1 MEPNR
6 EPRYDAHLTK
16 FPEMTMKLSSVLPV
30 LGGLACLSA
39 CDDASDVQTTVIGTT
54 AIFSPT
60 TGDIPLPN
68 DLLFS
73 GSTDGTLNPP
83 PSDDPGQQ
91 GVLDA
96 LSALDGWGTGS
107 TFQIPFSAPL
117 DPSTV
122 IPGTT
127 VRFFEV
133 TTDTSVALVG
143 GPVNGVVRELVGTV
157 PDPGTGLPV
166 DPTAEYMALAET
178 ETGTSVVLMPLV
190 PFAPSTSYMVN
201 LTRGMLDVD
210 GAEVTRSIVY
220 QLAAQTVLVDPSES
234 LAPLQGIVLAMHAAA
249 ATQEIDADDI
259 VISQQFT
266 TQSVGAVLQNVAAVV
281 SGNESEVI
289 ADLCAANPALVCNDT
304 TPDPNATVSHTVNTT
319 PLGSTGDVQ
328 FGGSPADAA
337 DIYEGALTLP
347 YFLTAA
353 VPSGVDPDSVS
364 NDPAPLNTPWSA
376 RYAFGEDDTERN
388 LTAFNSLPAI
398 TEQETVPMLI
408 TVPRSAAPVGGW
420 PVVVFQHGITGNRTN
435 LLGLADAL
443 ANGGFAAV
451 AIDLPLHGVDTA
463 NPVFT
468 SYQDGVTRER
478 TFGLDLSDNTTQA
491 STPDGIPEPS
501 GSYFIN
507 LNALRLSRD
516 NIRQAASD
524 ILALLSQVDSID
536 IDGDFAPDFNGTDV
550 HFVGHSLGAITGTV
564 ALRYTTS
571 VNSATLGMPG
581 GGLAQ
586 LLANSPNFGPV
597 IEAGLAAAGIDAGTP
612 EFEQFLFSAQTVADA
627 ADPLNHA
634 AAVADTGLPI
644 HLIEVVGLIG
654 FNDPDQTIPN
664 SVASAPLA
672 GTEPLIRAFGLDSI
686 SDDTTNPDGI
696 QGAVRFT
703 EGGHSSLL
711 LADESLPAFLEMQ
724 DMTVEFASTAGQML
738 TVSNDDIILG
748 GPGAN

>member
-1 MEPNR
+1 
-6 EPRYDAHLTK
+6 
-16 FPEMTMKLSSVLPV
+16 MKLCSVLPV
-30 LGGLACLSA
+30 LGGLACLTA
-39 CDDASDVQTTVIGTT
+39 CDDASDVQTTVLGTT

-60 TGDIPLPN
+60 TGNIPLPN

-83 PSDDPGQQ
+83 PSEDQGQQ
-91 GVLDA
+91 DVLDA
-96 LSALDGWGTGS
+96 LSALDGWGTNS
-107 TFQIPFSAPL
+107 AFQIPFSAAL
-117 DPSTV
+117 DPTTV
-122 IPGTT
+122 IPGAT

-143 GPVNGVVRELVGTV
+143 GPVNGVLRELIGTTQ
-157 PDPGTGLPV
+157 DPATGLPV
-166 DPTAEYMALAET
+166 DPAAEYMAMAEPN
-178 ETGTSVVLMPLV
+178 TGTSVVLVPLV
-190 PFAPSTSYMVN
+190 PLASSTSFMVN
-201 LTRGMLDVD
+201 LTSGLLDVD
-210 GAEVTRSIVY
+210 GAAVTRSIVY
-220 QLAAQTVLVDPSES
+220 QLAAQTELVDPSES

-249 ATQEIDADDI
+249 ATQEIDPDDI

-266 TQSVGAVLQNVAAVV
+266 TQSVGAVLENVAAVIG
-281 SGNESEVI
+281 GNEAAVI
-289 ADLCAANPALVCNDT
+289 AALCAANPALICDDT

-319 PLGSTGDVQ
+319 PLGSTGDLQ
-328 FGGSPADAA
+328 FGGFPANAA

-347 YFLTAA
+347 YFLTTA
-353 VPSGVDPDSVS
+353 VPSGVNPDSVS
-364 NDPAPLNTPWSA
+364 NDPAPLTTPWSA
-376 RYAFGEDDTERN
+376 RYAFGDEDTERN

-408 TVPRSAAPVGGW
+408 TTPKGAAPDDGW

-451 AIDLPLHGVDTA
+451 AIDLPLHGVDPA

-468 SYQDGVTRER
+468 SYQDGGTRER
-478 TFGLDLSDNTTQA
+478 TFGLDLSDNVTQA

-516 NIRQAASD
+516 NNRQGASD

-536 IDGDFAPDFNGTDV
+536 IDGDSTPDFNGAEV

-564 ALRYTTS
+564 ALRYATN

-597 IEAGLAAAGIDAGTP
+597 IEAGLAAAGLDAGTP
-612 EFEQFLFSAQTVADA
+612 EFEQFLFSAQTVADS

-634 AAVADTGLPI
+634 AAIAATGLPI
-644 HLIEVVGLIG
+644 HLIEVVGLVG
-654 FNDPDQTIPN
+654 FNDPDQTVPN
-664 SVASAPLA
+664 SVPNAPLA

-686 SDDTTNPDGI
+686 SDDLTDPDGI
-696 QGAVRFT
+696 QGAVRYI

-711 LADESLPAFLEMQ
+711 LPDESLPAFLEMQ
-724 DMTVEFASTAGQML
+724 DLTIEFASTAGQML
-738 TVSNDDIILG
+738 TINNDDIILG

>member
-1 MEPNR
+1 
-6 EPRYDAHLTK
+6 
-16 FPEMTMKLSSVLPV
+16 MKLSSVLPV

-39 CDDASDVQTTVIGTT
+39 CDEASDVQTTVLGTT

-68 DLLFS
+68 DLLFA

-83 PSDDPGQQ
+83 PSDDPGEQ
-91 GVLDA
+91 GVFDA
-96 LSALDGWGTGS
+96 LSALDGWGTNS
-107 TFQIPFSAPL
+107 TFQIPFSAAL
-117 DPSTV
+117 DPTTV

-133 TTDTSVALVG
+133 TTDTSVAPVG
-143 GPVNGVVRELVGTV
+143 GPVSGVVRELVGTV
-157 PDPGTGLPV
+157 PDPVTGLPV
-166 DPTAEYMALAET
+166 NPAAEYMALAEPT
-178 ETGTSVVLMPLV
+178 TGTSVVIVPLV
-190 PFAPSTSYMVN
+190 PFAASTSYMVN
-201 LTRGMLDVD
+201 LTRGMLDAQ
-210 GAEVTRSIVY
+210 GAEITRSIVY
-220 QLAAQTVLVDPSES
+220 QLAAQTTLIDPSEA
-234 LAPLQGIVLAMHAAA
+234 LAPLQGVILAMHAAA
-249 ATQEIDADDI
+249 ATQSIDADDI
-259 VISQQFT
+259 IISQQFT

-281 SGNESEVI
+281 GGNEAAVI
-289 ADLCAANPALVCNDT
+289 TALCAANPALICDDT
-304 TPDPNATVSHTVNTT
+304 TPDANAAVSHTVNTT
-319 PLGSTGDVQ
+319 SLGSTGDVQ

-337 DIYEGALTLP
+337 DIYEGSLTLP
-347 YFLTAA
+347 YFLTTA
-353 VPSGVDPDSVS
+353 VPSGANPDSVS
-364 NDPAPLNTPWSA
+364 NDPAPLTTPWSA
-376 RYAFGEDDTERN
+376 RYAFGDADTERN
-388 LTAFNSLPAI
+388 LTSFNSLPAI

-408 TVPRSAAPVGGW
+408 TVPKGAVPVGGW

-443 ANGGFAAV
+443 ATGGFAAV
-451 AIDLPLHGVDTA
+451 AIDLPLHGVDSA
-463 NPVFT
+463 NPLFT

-478 TFGLDLSDNTTQA
+478 TFGLDLSDNATQA
-491 STPDGIPEPS
+491 PTPDGIAETS

-516 NIRQAASD
+516 NIRQSVSD

-536 IDGDFAPDFNGTDV
+536 IDGDLTADFDGTDV

-564 ALRYTTS
+564 ALRYATN

-586 LLANSPNFGPV
+586 LLANSPSFGPV
-597 IEAGLAAAGIDAGTP
+597 IEAGLAAVGINAGTP
-612 EFEQFLFSAQTVADA
+612 EFEQFLFSAQTVADS

-634 AAVADTGLPI
+634 AAVAASGLPI
-644 HLIEVVGLIG
+644 HLIEVVGLVG

-664 SVASAPLA
+664 SIASAPLS

-686 SDDTTNPDGI
+686 SDDTTDAGGI
-696 QGAVRFT
+696 QGAVRYT

-711 LADESLPAFLEMQ
+711 LPDDSLAAFLEMQ
-724 DMTVEFASTAGQML
+724 DMTVEFATTAGQML
-738 TVSNDDIILG
+738 TVTDDDIILG